1 MLERPLA
8 DFIRKAVPGD
18 IANVIEDDRGIL
30 AWRWPQNATD
40 LLEI

>member
-8 DFIRKAVPGD
+8 DVIRKAVPGD
-18 IANVIEDDRGIL
+18 VTDVIEDDRGFFT
-30 AWRWPQNATD
+30 WRWPQNATD